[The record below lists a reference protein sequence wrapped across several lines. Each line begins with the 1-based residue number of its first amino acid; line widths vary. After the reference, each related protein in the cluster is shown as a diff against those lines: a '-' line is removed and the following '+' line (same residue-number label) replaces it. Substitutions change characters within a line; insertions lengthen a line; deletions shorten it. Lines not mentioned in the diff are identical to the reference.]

1 MKGESNTVE
10 FINVDNYIRVKD
22 RTSKRIVGQD
32 TVEGCISI
40 IDHLTGQERG
50 KLEMKDRKSVV

>member
-10 FINVDNYIRVKD
+10 FIYVDNYIRVKD

-40 IDHLTGQERG
+40 FVRLTGQERG
-50 KLEMKDRKSVV
+50 KPEMKEERVE